1 MEAPNIQLYNLFR
14 LDLRLTDGKSLE
26 LMHLLDK
33 EYKSGVKDDLA
44 ILDKKIDVNFDTLN
58 KKIGANFDTLDKKIN
73 VNFDTLDKKIDTK
86 FDTLDKKIGVNFDT
100 LDKKI
105 DIKVDA
111 LENKMV
117 ARFEKV
123 DARFEKIENRLNE
136 HDKRFD
142 ALENKIEKKGDE
154 VRIGL
159 QHWMIGI
166 ILTMISLFVVSLFKK

>member
-44 ILDKKIDVNFDTLN
+44 ILDKKIDVNFDTL
-58 KKIGANFDTLDKKIN
+58 
-73 VNFDTLDKKIDTK
+73 DKKIDT
-86 FDTLDKKIGVNFDT
+86 
-100 LDKKI
+100 
-105 DIKVDA
+105 KVDA

>member
-44 ILDKKIDVNFDTLN
+44 ILDKKI
-58 KKIGANFDTLDKKIN
+58 G

-86 FDTLDKKIGVNFDT
+86 FDTLDKKIDT
-100 LDKKI
+100 
-105 DIKVDA
+105 KVDA

-166 ILTMISLFVVSLFKK
+166 ILTMISLFIVSLFKK

>member
-33 EYKSGVKDDLA
+33 EYKSGIKDDLA
-44 ILDKKIDVNFDTLN
+44 ILDKKIDANFDTLN
-58 KKIGANFDTLDKKIN
+58 KKID

-86 FDTLDKKIGVNFDT
+86 FDTLDKKIDT
-100 LDKKI
+100 
-105 DIKVDA
+105 KVDA